1 MTEQVIL
8 ALDVGTRKVTGLLLV
23 QSEDGFSIQAVETM
37 EHETRAMLD
46 GQIHDIPKVADVV
59 SRVRVRLEEKG
70 KCKLHAAAVAAAGRS
85 LSTMRGQAEVVVKSS
100 NRILQAD
107 VLRLEYA
114 AVHRAQQQLLSGME
128 GRARFAEQYHCVGYS
143 VIRYTLDGSPIGNLI
158 GQRGTAATC
167 EIIATFLPRVV
178 VDSLR
183 SVLDLAHLKLQSLT
197 LEPIAALRMVI
208 PEGMRRLNVALV
220 DIGAGTSD
228 IAITKDGS
236 VFAYDM
242 VPEAG
247 DELTEA
253 LCEKYLLD
261 FMSAENLK
269 RMVHK
274 DEPLSVTNVLG
285 EKVSIPIMEVRQ
297 ALLPALDSLGGKIA
311 TAILNSN
318 AVAPQAVFCVGGG
331 SLTYGLPLVIA
342 EKLGMDPARVTIK
355 GKEMIKLLPGK
366 SRKYFGPELVTPL
379 GIADTAISGEALR
392 FYRVEVNKQVVDV
405 MDLGRGSV
413 ADALLAAGI
422 SSREL
427 VGPPGKGITFEVNG
441 SVVTVP
447 GEMGEMAE
455 IQVNGLPV
463 TLESRI
469 SQGDKISFTAANS
482 GADARLNTRIFLTR
496 FTPFRVSVNGHN
508 HHLSPP
514 VYRGKQELTA
524 DTELAD
530 RDKLR
535 VLKTMP
541 LSWVLR
547 QLSMD
552 KELDGGTIGVQVNG
566 ETLHIPYG
574 PRAVRINGKTA
585 VHDSDVS
592 DGDIL
597 EMTNDGDYPTVGSL
611 TPARTRKI
619 EINVNDGLITT
630 AVKNVFFTVNGKDVP
645 PDVFLRDGDVVE
657 IREVDY
663 DVALA
668 DILNIIDFSTTPPT
682 GKNRLILRVNGR
694 EAQFTT
700 AIKHGDRLEIG
711 WSA

>member
-8 ALDVGTRKVTGLLLV
+8 ALDVGTRKVTGLLLK
-23 QSEDGFSIQAVETM
+23 QTEEGFNIIAVETM
-37 EHETRAMLD
+37 EHDTRAMLN

-59 SRVRVRLEEKG
+59 SRVRTRLEEKG
-70 KCKLHAAAVAAAGRS
+70 NCKLYVAAVAVAGRS
-85 LSTMRGQAEVVVKSS
+85 LCTMRGQAEVHVKSS
-100 NRILQAD
+100 SRILQDD

-114 AVHRAQQQLLSGME
+114 AIHSAQQQLLSGPE

-143 VIRYTLDGSPIGNLI
+143 VVRYTLDGSPIGNLI
-158 GQRGTAATC
+158 GQRGTAAAC
-167 EIIATFLPRVV
+167 EVIATFLPRVV

-183 SVLDLAHLKLQSLT
+183 SVLDLARLKLQSLT

-236 VFAYDM
+236 IFAYDM

-247 DELTEA
+247 DELTEL

-261 FMSAENLK
+261 FMVAENLK
-269 RMVHK
+269 RTLHK
-274 DEPLSVTNVLG
+274 DGSLSVINVLG
-285 EKVSIPIMEVRQ
+285 EKIAIPADEARQ
-297 ALLPALDSLGGKIA
+297 ALFPALDSLGGKIA
-311 TAILNSN
+311 ASILKNN

-342 EKLGMDPARVTIK
+342 EKLGMNPARVTIK

-366 SRKYFGPELVTPL
+366 PRKYFGPELVTPL
-379 GIADTAISGEALR
+379 GIADTAIAGEALR
-392 FYRVEVNKQVVDV
+392 FYRVNVNKQVVDV
-405 MDLGRGSV
+405 MDLGRSSV

-427 VGPPGKGITFEVNG
+427 VGPPGKGITVEVNR

-455 IQVNGLPV
+455 IDVNGQPV
-463 TLESRI
+463 SLESRI
-469 SQGDKISFTAANS
+469 SQGDKISFTAAKS
-482 GADARLNTRIFLTR
+482 GADARLNTATFLAR
-496 FTPFRVSVNGHN
+496 FTPFRVSVNGRN
-508 HHLSPP
+508 YPLAPP
-514 VYRGKQELTA
+514 VYRGKQELSA
-524 DTELAD
+524 ETELAD

-541 LSWVLR
+541 LSWVLH
-547 QLSMD
+547 QLDMD
-552 KELDGGTIGVQVNG
+552 RELDGGTISVKVNG
-566 ETLHIPYG
+566 ETLQIPYG
-574 PRAVRINGKTA
+574 PRAVKINGKIA
-585 VHDSDVS
+585 VHESEVS

-597 EMTNDGDYPTVGSL
+597 EMTNDGDYPTAGIL
-611 TPARTRKI
+611 TPARSRKI
-619 EINVNDGLITT
+619 EIQVNNGLIATS
-630 AVKNVFFTVNGKDVP
+630 VKDVIFTVNGKDVS

-657 IREVDY
+657 IREIDY
-663 DVALA
+663 DVSLA

-700 AIKHGDRLEIG
+700 AIKHGDQLEIG